1 MEKDHNEK
9 QKVSDGK
16 HNILYEIAHFS
27 DKKGD
32 FLARARDDESK
43 RASGFLHE
51 IEKSGDIREA
61 LKQFNE
67 N

>member
-1 MEKDHNEK
+1 ME
-9 QKVSDGK
+9 
-16 HNILYEIAHFS
+16 NIISSTRLLIFS

-32 FLARARDDESK
+32 FLARARDNESK

-61 LKQFNE
+61 LKRFNE